1 MFLQVEQEEK
11 DMKRQII
18 KIDESKCNG
27 CGLCAQACHEG
38 AIAMVDGKARLV
50 REDFCDGL
58 GNCLPVCPTGAIS
71 FEEREA
77 SAFNADA
84 ASAHEHAATHGGC
97 PGSKPSF
104 AAGRQWPIQIK
115 LVPPNAPYFDG
126 ADLVI
131 AADCCAFAD
140 PGFHERFAI
149 RGSPVRGSSGEGAPG
164 RPGVKNALIIGCPKL
179 DNVDYSEKLAA
190 IIGGNDIRSVTVVRM
205 EVPCCGALV
214 AMAEKALKA
223 SGKKLPLEVAVINI

>member
-1 MFLQVEQEEK
+1 
-11 DMKRQII
+11 MKRQII

-38 AIAMVDGKARLV
+38 AIAMVDGKARLI

-58 GNCLPVCPTGAIS
+58 GNCLPVCPTGAITFTTADS
-71 FEEREA
+71 TD
-77 SAFNADA
+77 SAKPGPQTE
-84 ASAHEHAATHGGC
+84 SPTHGGC

-190 IIGGNDIRSVTVVRM
+190 VIASNDIASITVVRM
-205 EVPCCGALV
+205 KVPCCGGLTWAV
-214 AMAEKALKA
+214 SEALKK
-223 SGKKLPLEVAVINI
+223 SGKNLPLEVITVGVDGSLV